1 MTLIHGTIPFNH
13 PRIESLPAGN
23 EKPARLLFVDEK
35 VRIGTAYFY
44 RVLYVDEFGNQSQA
58 SEPMAV
64 TPRSLAPPAPP
75 SLTVTR
81 TAAATVQLSWSA
93 AHNEGQ
99 VKVQRKRSGESQWV
113 DIFSGWH
120 APTDTAVDTAAG
132 GIVAHRLLLRDP
144 KGRFVFSAPLVTE
157 A

>member
-1 MTLIHGTIPFNH
+1 MTPTGSGEVVTFTSKPSSLTAELPPAGVGTILTRLTQVPPGH
-13 PRIESLPAGN
+13 PESAVHTLP
-23 EKPARLLFVDEK
+23 LL
-35 VRIGTAYFY
+35 
-44 RVLYVDEFGNQSQA
+44 
-58 SEPMAV
+58 
-64 TPRSLAPPAPP
+64 APP